1 MVLPSLLVIVVIA
14 FFPILYGIVLS
25 LTDSTVTAFGSFVGL
40 ENYTE
45 MFQDPDFMVGLFN
58 TVIFTVASVTL
69 EFIIG
74 LGIALAI
81 NRAFRGRGL
90 VRAAILVPWAF
101 PTVISAV
108 MWRLMFQARNR
119 DHPVL
124 WPKPSASSA
133 GPILSDP
140 TLLLI
145 AAILIDVWKTMPF
158 MALLLLAGLQ
168 VIPGEVYEAARVDG
182 ANVMQRFFRI
192 TLPLLKGAILVAV
205 LFRTLDAY
213 RVYDLFWVFGAREL
227 QSLST
232 FVYEGVRI
240 SQLQFG
246 PGNAACGLYLRDG
259 VPHSAL
265 LHQGLRYADFGG
277 GVIEMASATATGKG
291 AGRGSLNMVL
301 FYVFLVTLRFGEH
314 IPAPLGVQD
323 EHRHQGRTLRY
334 ATNVTATEPQRSPSR
349 LRSWATRRSSRRS

>member
-1 MVLPSLLVIVVIA
+1 MTTASSEKKGRGWFKEEFGNPERRMAYYMVLPSLLVIVVVA

-45 MFQDPDFMVGLFN
+45 MFQDPDFRVGLFN

-74 LGIALAI
+74 LGIALAV

-108 MWRLMFQARNR
+108 MWRLMFQPGIGIFQYLAETIGLISG
-119 DHPVL
+119 PV
-124 WPKPSASSA
+124 
-133 GPILSDP
+133 LSDP

-182 ANVMQRFFRI
+182 ANVWQRFFRI

-213 RVYDLFWVFGAREL
+213 RVYDLFWAFGAREL

-246 PGNAACGLYLRDG
+246 PGNAA
-259 VPHSAL
+259 A
-265 LHQGLRYADFGG
+265 
-277 GVIEMASATATGKG
+277 
-291 AGRGSLNMVL
+291 
-301 FYVFLVTLRFGEH
+301 VFIF
-314 IPAPLGVQD
+314 
-323 EHRHQGRTLRY
+323 
-334 ATNVTATEPQRSPSR
+334 VTAFLIALFFIKVLGMQTSVEE
-349 LRSWATRRSSRRS
+349 

>member
-1 MVLPSLLVIVVIA
+1 VTTASTEKKGRGWFKEEFGNPERRTAYYMVLPALLIIMIVA
-14 FFPILYGIVLS
+14 FFPVLYGIVLS

-45 MFQDPDFMVGLFN
+45 MFQDPDFRVGLFN
-58 TVIFTVASVTL
+58 SVIFTVVSVAL

-74 LGIALAI
+74 LAIALAV

-108 MWRLMFQARNR
+108 MWRLMFQPGIGIFQYLGETIGLISR
-119 DHPVL
+119 PV
-124 WPKPSASSA
+124 
-133 GPILSDP
+133 LSDP

-145 AAILIDVWKTMPF
+145 AAILIDVWKTTPF

-182 ANVMQRFFRI
+182 ASVWQRFFRI

-213 RVYDLFWVFGAREL
+213 RVYDLFWAFGAREL

-232 FVYEGVRI
+232 YVYEGVRI

-246 PGNAACGLYLRDG
+246 PGNAA
-259 VPHSAL
+259 A
-265 LHQGLRYADFGG
+265 
-277 GVIEMASATATGKG
+277 
-291 AGRGSLNMVL
+291 
-301 FYVFLVTLRFGEH
+301 VFIF
-314 IPAPLGVQD
+314 
-323 EHRHQGRTLRY
+323 
-334 ATNVTATEPQRSPSR
+334 VTAFFIALFFIKVLGMQTSAEE
-349 LRSWATRRSSRRS
+349 

>member
-1 MVLPSLLVIVVIA
+1 MASASTEKKRRGWFKEEFGDPERRTAYYMVLPSLLIIVIIA

-25 LTDSTVTAFGSFVGL
+25 LTDSTIAGFGSFVGL

-45 MFQDPDFMVGLFN
+45 MFQDPDFLEGLSN
-58 TVIFTVASVTL
+58 TVIFTVVSVAL

-90 VRAAILVPWAF
+90 VRAAVLVPWAF
-101 PTVISAV
+101 PTVIAAV
-108 MWRLMFQARNR
+108 MWRLMFQSQVGIIQYVA
-119 DHPVL
+119 
-124 WPKPSASSA
+124 SATDIISD
-133 GPILSDP
+133 PILSSR

-145 AAILIDVWKTMPF
+145 AAILVDVWKTTPF

-182 ANVMQRFFRI
+182 ANVTQRFFRI
-192 TLPLLKGAILVAV
+192 TLPLLKGAILVAL

-213 RVYDLFWVFGAREL
+213 RVYDLFWVMSNREL

-232 FVYEGVRI
+232 YVYEGVRI

-246 PGNAACGLYLRDG
+246 PGNAA
-259 VPHSAL
+259 S
-265 LHQGLRYADFGG
+265 
-277 GVIEMASATATGKG
+277 
-291 AGRGSLNMVL
+291 
-301 FYVFLVTLRFGEH
+301 VFIF
-314 IPAPLGVQD
+314 
-323 EHRHQGRTLRY
+323 
-334 ATNVTATEPQRSPSR
+334 VTAFLIALFFIRVLGMRTSAEEE
-349 LRSWATRRSSRRS
+349 

>member
-1 MVLPSLLVIVVIA
+1 VTTASTEKKGRGWFKEEFGNPERRAAYYMVLPSLLIIMVVA

-45 MFQDPDFMVGLFN
+45 MFQDPDFRVGLFN

-69 EFIIG
+69 EFVIG
-74 LGIALAI
+74 LAIALAV

-108 MWRLMFQARNR
+108 MWRLMFQPGIGIFQYLAETIGLVSG
-119 DHPVL
+119 PV
-124 WPKPSASSA
+124 
-133 GPILSDP
+133 LSDP
-140 TLLLI
+140 ALLLI
-145 AAILIDVWKTMPF
+145 AATLIDVWKTTPF

-182 ANVMQRFFRI
+182 ANVWQRFFRI

-213 RVYDLFWVFGAREL
+213 RVYDLFWAFGAREL

-232 FVYEGVRI
+232 YVYEGVRI

-246 PGNAACGLYLRDG
+246 PGNAA
-259 VPHSAL
+259 A
-265 LHQGLRYADFGG
+265 
-277 GVIEMASATATGKG
+277 
-291 AGRGSLNMVL
+291 
-301 FYVFLVTLRFGEH
+301 VFIF
-314 IPAPLGVQD
+314 
-323 EHRHQGRTLRY
+323 
-334 ATNVTATEPQRSPSR
+334 VTAFLIALFFIKVLGMQTSAEE
-349 LRSWATRRSSRRS
+349 

>member
-1 MVLPSLLVIVVIA
+1 MTTASSEKKGRGWFKEEFGDPERRTAYYMVLPSLLIIVVVA
-14 FFPILYGIVLS
+14 FFPILYGVVLS
-25 LTDSTVTAFGSFVGL
+25 LTDSTVSAFGSFVGL

-45 MFQDPDFMVGLFN
+45 MFQDPDFRVSLFN

-69 EFIIG
+69 EFVLG
-74 LGIALAI
+74 LAIALAV

-108 MWRLMFQARNR
+108 MWRLMFQPGIGIFQYVAETIGLVSG
-119 DHPVL
+119 PVL
-124 WPKPSASSA
+124 
-133 GPILSDP
+133 SDR

-145 AAILIDVWKTMPF
+145 AAILVDVWKTTPF

-182 ANVMQRFFRI
+182 ASVWQRFFRI

-213 RVYDLFWVFGAREL
+213 RVYDLFWAFGAREL

-246 PGNAACGLYLRDG
+246 PGNAA
-259 VPHSAL
+259 A
-265 LHQGLRYADFGG
+265 
-277 GVIEMASATATGKG
+277 
-291 AGRGSLNMVL
+291 
-301 FYVFLVTLRFGEH
+301 VFIF
-314 IPAPLGVQD
+314 
-323 EHRHQGRTLRY
+323 
-334 ATNVTATEPQRSPSR
+334 VTAFLIALFFIKVLGMQTSVEE
-349 LRSWATRRSSRRS
+349 